1 MIQNPLRTPLKL
13 HAPAFLACAA
23 FSLLPLLPSRAS
35 ALSLFAGLRFP
46 FSPAPLFCFVLSAR
60 LVVRC
65 PGCCLW
71 LPLFRG
77 FGLFCWRGLFF
88 VWLGLFGASL
98 CCLSLA
104 GFSVLRFAFCWLRL
118 TSYWTGTFVYFAFTC
133 TTKALIYHCTCVS
146 ARRLARFTCTIDFH
160 RSTTS

>member
-23 FSLLPLLPSRAS
+23 FSLLPLLPSRRPLFPCLLAS
-35 ALSLFAGLRFP
+35 ACLLP
-46 FSPAPLFCFVLSAR
+46 PAPLFCLVLSAR

-65 PGCCLW
+65 PGWCLW

-88 VWLGLFGASL
+88 VWFGLFGASL

-104 GFSVLRFAFCWLRL
+104 GFSVLRILLLLASPHVILDRYIRIFC
-118 TSYWTGTFVYFAFTC
+118 
-133 TTKALIYHCTCVS
+133 
-146 ARRLARFTCTIDFH
+146 FH
-160 RSTTS
+160 LCN